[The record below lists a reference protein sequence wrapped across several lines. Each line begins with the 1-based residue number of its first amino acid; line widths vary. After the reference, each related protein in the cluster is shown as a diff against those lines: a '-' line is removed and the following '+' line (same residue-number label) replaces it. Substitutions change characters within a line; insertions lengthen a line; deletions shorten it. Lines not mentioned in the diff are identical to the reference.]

1 MPKSGDRNNTD
12 RNKKSIQRQI
22 GLQALRYFRAPVSG
36 LYGVRSMTNTEV
48 VNTLSYLYLKKE
60 LENLAEQ
67 REFTKEERKRLEKSL
82 KIKLN
87 IGKELCWI

>member
-1 MPKSGDRNNTD
+1 
-12 RNKKSIQRQI
+12 
-22 GLQALRYFRAPVSG
+22 
-36 LYGVRSMTNTEV
+36 MTNTEV
-48 VNTLSYLYLKKE
+48 VNVLSYLYLKTE

-67 REFTKEERKRLEKSL
+67 RGFTKEERKRLETNL